1 MRRRLVVLVLV
12 AAGFGAAAVVL
23 AAVTDQSSVP
33 TTPTVSQADLAEY
46 QRHIIE
52 AKIPGDIWEAVAL
65 CDSLYSQP
73 TDTLIESNLIGEYER
88 RVDEHL
94 IKMTGNVDG
103 WTVGMEK
110 YAGRVADP
118 TAPFV
123 NLSRGIAYKRLRAIV
138 LYACP
143 DFSKFLSAIDPG

>member
-1 MRRRLVVLVLV
+1 MKVRMVLVVLAL
-12 AAGFGAAAVVL
+12 G
-23 AAVTDQSSVP
+23 VTGCGLGSNQ
-33 TTPTVSQADLAEY
+33 TPLPPAITVSQADLAEY

-52 AKIPGDIWEAVAL
+52 AKIPGDTWEAVAL
-65 CDSLYSQP
+65 CNSLYIQP

-88 RVDEHL
+88 RVDADL